1 MSPKTAASYGRTS
14 MEHDDAF
21 SVSSQHKGNR
31 QYAKEHDIHL
41 PSEYEFSEDFTGK
54 VIDRPELGKVRQLIR
69 TKAID
74 TLIVYATD
82 RLARDTGVA
91 NYLLEECVRHDVA
104 LHIVSWGGPVRDTPE
119 DRLRF
124 DFESVFSAYERR
136 KIVERTMRGKR
147 EKIERGQWMCAGPP
161 RYGYRVVG
169 TKRTQHLEIVES
181 EAAVV
186 RDIFRWLVY
195 EHCGT
200 AEIVRR
206 LNAEG
211 TTSPSTA
218 RNRWNKIPN
227 WRIPAIYGI
236 LHDEGYIGVFWA
248 NQSRMIDGKRQ
259 PQPRDKQDRLDF
271 PDLAII
277 DRKTFDLAQAIV
289 AKGRK
294 RFAPENRHSDH
305 LLARRLT
312 CTCGY
317 ALGIK
322 TTENRYKSRV
332 TKKTRVSV
340 YPYYVCPGRSARFHL
355 RDRVPCVLPPLH
367 QEYIDN
373 EVWSRI
379 EALLKNPKEQLE
391 TLRAAQLKQIEDHA
405 EAIDHL
411 KAAEQTQAE
420 HDRKLRQYYQ
430 DYEDGLLPRDLFIE
444 KKAKLDQRLEAAQAV
459 ANEYRQVLENVL
471 TDDDIA
477 AITGDLDA
485 LREELESLDELSL
498 EKRRAVIERMH
509 VTGKLIREDDTVILW
524 LYVYSIPIGS
534 VSVEAKKEPT
544 RWPSTT
550 RHCGRRPAVPRRSAN
565 SGRPSQRPWWRSPS
579 GRRGG
584 TGSGRLRFSCRAAAR
599 HAARNGGR
607 NPGQSG

>member
-1 MSPKTAASYGRTS
+1 MSPKRAASYGRTS

-21 SVSSQHKGNR
+21 SVSSQLKRNR
-31 QYAKEHDIHL
+31 EYAEQHDLYL
-41 PSEYEFSEDFTGK
+41 PTEYEFAEDFTGK
-54 VIDRPELGKVRQLIR
+54 VIDRPEISKVRQLVR
-69 TKAID
+69 AKAID
-74 TLIVYATD
+74 ALMVYATD
-82 RLARDTGVA
+82 RLARKVGVA
-91 NYLLEECVRHDVA
+91 DYLLDELLEHGVE

-119 DRLRF
+119 DRMRF
-124 DFESVFSAYERR
+124 NFEATFGDYERR
-136 KIVERTMRGKR
+136 KIIERTTRGKR
-147 EKIERGQWMCAGPP
+147 EKLERGQWICAGPP

-169 TKRTQHLEIVES
+169 TKRNQHLEIVES

-206 LNAEG
+206 LNATG
-211 TTSPSTA
+211 VTSPSTA

-236 LHDEGYIGVFWA
+236 LHNESYIGVFWA
-248 NQSRMIDGKRQ
+248 NQSRIVNGKRQ

-277 DRKTFDLAQAIV
+277 DRTTFDLAQAIV

-294 RFAPENRHSDH
+294 RFAPKSRKSDH

-312 CTCGY
+312 CVCGY

-322 TTENRYKSRV
+322 TTEQRYQSRV
-332 TKKTRVSV
+332 TKRTRVSV
-340 YPYYVCPGRSARFHL
+340 YPYYVCPGRTARFHL
-355 RDRVPCVLPPLH
+355 RNRVPCVLPPLH
-367 QEYIDN
+367 QDYIDN

-379 EALLKNPKEQLE
+379 EALLRNPKEQLE

-477 AITGDLDA
+477 AITQDLDA
-485 LREELESLDELSL
+485 LREELEGLDELSL
-498 EKRRAVIERMH
+498 EKRRQVIERMH
-509 VTGKLIREDDTVILW
+509 VTGKLIREGDTVILW

-534 VSVEAKKEPT
+534 VSVEAKKEPS
-544 RWPSTT
+544 RWS
-550 RHCGRRPAVPRRSAN
+550 
-565 SGRPSQRPWWRSPS
+565 
-579 GRRGG
+579 
-584 TGSGRLRFSCRAAAR
+584 
-599 HAARNGGR
+599 
-607 NPGQSG
+607 